1 MIPASFSI
9 FCDEVGHPHGFILGI
24 WYAADAGHAWLS
36 CGACIHVAFQRLDA
50 TESEHELAA
59 RMEFITGESQFWSLE
74 AELPL

>member
-1 MIPASFSI
+1 LATRTVLSS
-9 FCDEVGHPHGFILGI
+9 GFGTLQTPVMRG
-24 WYAADAGHAWLS
+24 YS

-59 RMEFITGESQFWSLE
+59 RMEFITGESQFWPLE